1 MVPALVP
8 WPTSLTLA
16 PGELRAEP
24 AGSRAAAAAALVR
37 AGRRTIDASE
47 YGAEGYAL
55 RVTPAGVEIE
65 ASSKAGAFYAE
76 QTLTQLVERDDDG
89 FFVPLVD
96 IRDEPRFSYRGIM
109 LDVARNFHDTET
121 IIALTERAAALKLN
135 VLHLH
140 LTDDQGWRIALEKHP
155 ELTAHGSATS
165 MGADRGGFFTRDDM
179 RRIIEAAERCHVT
192 VVPEI
197 DVPGHTHALGLSHPE
212 LVADP
217 VIGDEVVQVTEEYGG
232 ELPRTGVPYTG
243 FGVGFSSL
251 RADAAGTEPLL
262 RDVFGEIAAMTPGP
276 YLHFGGDE
284 ALGTAPD
291 DYRAMVSLA
300 ARIVAET
307 GKTPVAWHEA
317 GDADLPAGSVVQFW
331 GYLDPERE
339 HVERVQRAAARG
351 ARVILSPADA
361 IYLDMKYDEATP
373 TGLTWANGPT
383 SVERSY
389 VWDPGEIIAGLGDGA
404 LLGVEAALW
413 TETIADETAIE
424 TMVFPR
430 LASAAEAAWS
440 APLGTTQRDW
450 ASFRDRL
457 GRRGPAWLE
466 SGIRFHPSPEVAWA
480 QESSYNQP

>member
-1 MVPALVP
+1 MVPALIP
-8 WPTSLTLA
+8 WPTSLTLT

-24 AGSRAAAAAALVR
+24 AGSRAAAAAALAR
-37 AGRRTIDASE
+37 AGRRTIDAPGH
-47 YGAEGYAL
+47 GAEGYAL
-55 RVTPAGVEIE
+55 RVTPAGVEID
-65 ASSKAGAFYAE
+65 ASSEAGAFYAE
-76 QTLTQLVERDDDG
+76 QTLAQLVERDDDG
-89 FFVPLVD
+89 FFAPLVD
-96 IRDEPRFSYRGIM
+96 IRDEPRFSYRGLM
-109 LDVARNFHDTET
+109 LDVARNFHDADTVIT
-121 IIALTERAAALKLN
+121 LIERAAALKFN

-140 LTDDQGWRIALEKHP
+140 LTDDQGWRIALEQHP
-155 ELTAHGSATS
+155 ELTAHGSSTS
-165 MGADRGGFFTRDDM
+165 MRGGPGGFFARDDM
-179 RRIIEAAERCHVT
+179 RRIFEAAERVHVT

-217 VIGDEVVQVTEEYGG
+217 VIGDEVVSVTEAYGG
-232 ELPRTGVPYTG
+232 DLPRVGAPYTG

-251 RADAAGTEPLL
+251 RADAPGTEPLL
-262 RDVFGEIAAMTPGP
+262 RDVFGEVAAMTPGP

-300 ARIVAET
+300 ARIVADT

-317 GDADLPAGSVVQFW
+317 GEADLPAGSVVQFW
-331 GYLDPERE
+331 GLLDPEPE
-339 HVERVQRAAARG
+339 HVERVTHAVAQG

-361 IYLDMKYDEATP
+361 IYLDMKYDETTP

-389 VWDPGEIIAGLGDGA
+389 VWDPGEIIPGLADGA
-404 LLGVEAALW
+404 VLGVEAALW
-413 TETIADETAIE
+413 TETIADAAAIE

-440 APLGTTQRDW
+440 APLGTVQREW
-450 ASFRDRL
+450 AAFRDRL
-457 GRRGPAWLE
+457 GRRGPAWRE

-480 QESSYNQP
+480 QESSYSQP

>member
-1 MVPALVP
+1 MVPALIP
-8 WPTSLTLA
+8 WPTSLTLT

-37 AGRRTIDASE
+37 AGRRTIDAPGH
-47 YGAEGYAL
+47 GAEEYAL
-55 RVTPAGVEIE
+55 RVTSAGVEID
-65 ASSKAGAFYAE
+65 ASTETGAFYAE
-76 QTLTQLVERDDDG
+76 QTLAQLVERDDDG

-96 IRDEPRFSYRGIM
+96 IRDEPRYPYRGVM
-109 LDVARNFHDTET
+109 VDVARNFHDAET
-121 IIALTERAAALKLN
+121 VIALAERAAALKFN
-135 VLHLH
+135 ALHLH
-140 LTDDQGWRIALEKHP
+140 LTDDQGWRIALEEHP
-155 ELTAHGSATS
+155 ELTGRGSSTS
-165 MGADRGGFFTRDDM
+165 MGGGSGGFFTRDDM
-179 RRIIEAAERCHVT
+179 RRIIDAAERVHVT

-197 DVPGHTHALGLSHPE
+197 DVPGHTHALGLSHPD
-212 LVADP
+212 LVAEP
-217 VIGDEVVQVTEEYGG
+217 VIGDEVVSVTEEYGG
-232 ELPRTGVPYTG
+232 DLPRAGVPYTG

-251 RADAAGTEPLL
+251 RAHAPGTEPLL
-262 RDVFGEIAAMTPGP
+262 REVFGEVAAMTPGP

-291 DYRAMVSLA
+291 DYRAMASLA

-317 GDADLPAGSVVQFW
+317 GEADLPAGSVVQFW
-331 GYLDPERE
+331 GFLDPDPE
-339 HVERVQRAAARG
+339 HVERVQRAVANG

-361 IYLDMKYDEATP
+361 IYLDMKYDASTP

-389 VWDPGEIIAGLGDGA
+389 VWDPDSVIPGLEDGA
-404 LLGVEAALW
+404 VLGVEAVLW
-413 TETIADETAIE
+413 TETISDAAAIE

-430 LASAAEAAWS
+430 LASASEAAWS
-440 APLGTTQRDW
+440 APLGTAQRDW
-450 ASFRDRL
+450 TSFRDRL